1 MADQLAF
8 DWPTGVARGPDDFFV
23 SQANAQAFAMVSA
36 PESWP
41 EGKLVLVG
49 PKGSGKSHLAGI
61 FRVTHTADLISA
73 ATLPATYRTAEQAV
87 IVEDVEDL
95 PQAAEEALFHLHN
108 NLRAANGLLLLTA
121 RTPPARWPIRL
132 PDLASRMQA
141 TTAIE
146 IAEPD
151 DALLTALIMK
161 LFDDRQISPKPGL
174 VHYLVKR
181 IERSYAAAAAI
192 VDALDQASMAE
203 GRKINKQLAAELL
216 DKQS

>member
-8 DWPTGVARGPDDFFV
+8 DWPGGVARGPDDFFV
-23 SQANAQAFAMVSA
+23 SEANAQAFAMVSA

-49 PKGSGKSHLAGI
+49 PKGAGKSHLAGI
-61 FRVTHTADLISA
+61 FRAARAADLIHASA
-73 ATLPATYRTAEQAV
+73 LPATYRTDARAV
-87 IVEDVEDL
+87 VVEDAEHL
-95 PQAAEEALFHLHN
+95 PSSAQEALFHLHN

-121 RTPPARWPIRL
+121 STPPARWSVTL

-141 TTAIE
+141 TTVIE
-146 IAEPD
+146 IADPD
-151 DALLTALIMK
+151 DALLSALIMK
-161 LFDDRQISPKPGL
+161 LFADRQISPKPAL

-192 VDALDQASMAE
+192 VGALDQASLAE
-203 GRKINKQLAAELL
+203 GRKINQSLAAELL
-216 DKQS
+216 DKQA